1 MRSMLRLASFGGDW
15 NELQPDSAAA
25 AHSPLDVPSPGGT
38 DTPPSN
44 ARSLRAHTSPR
55 RDDTM
60 MHRYI
65 DASFASVQESR
76 VSIRLPQSAP
86 DDGGAHERQRRR
98 WSAAALTVPLS
109 LTLCLSLSHTV
120 PLSLSLC
127 LSLSHCAPL
136 SHTVPLSLSH
146 CASLSLTVP
155 LSLTLCLSLSHTV
168 PLSLS
173 LCLSLS
179 HTLCLS
185 LSHTVPLSLSL
196 SLSHCASLS
205 LTLCLSLSLTV
216 PLSLSLC
223 LSLSHC
229 ASLSLT
235 VQLYVENHGRD
246 GHRRAQVEAQLKG
259 ARRRASQALRCDD
272 DTAAAEHTIIP
283 PGAVQAALE
292 QEALRDS
299 LGARQPGP
307 RGGGEL
313 AGVSLG
319 SSLGDAKS
327 SLGDAKSTLGDAKS
341 SLGDAESSLGD
352 ATSSLGDAES

>member
-1 MRSMLRLASFGGDW
+1 VCLFVSRKARPTTEGLTSGSGGD
-15 NELQPDSAAA
+15 
-25 AHSPLDVPSPGGT
+25 G
-38 DTPPSN
+38 
-44 ARSLRAHTSPR
+44 ARRH
-55 RDDTM
+55 
-60 MHRYI
+60 
-65 DASFASVQESR
+65 
-76 VSIRLPQSAP
+76 
-86 DDGGAHERQRRR
+86 
-98 WSAAALTVPLS
+98 
-109 LTLCLSLSHTV
+109 
-120 PLSLSLC
+120 SLC
-127 LSLSHCAPL
+127 LSLSHCASL
-136 SHTVPLSLSH
+136 SHTLCLSLSH

-155 LSLTLCLSLSHTV
+155 LSLTLCLSLSHT
-168 PLSLS
+168 
-173 LCLSLS
+173 
-179 HTLCLS
+179 
-185 LSHTVPLSLSL
+185 
-196 SLSHCASLS
+196 
-205 LTLCLSLSLTV
+205 LCLSLSLTV
-216 PLSLSLC
+216 LLSLSLC

-352 ATSSLGDAES
+352 ATSSLGDAKS